1 METMNSKVKKLT
13 DDILMDVA
21 GGLENTRPLSTA
33 VLTDEAIEESKSQ
46 NKKKKKS
53 STTVNSNH
61 TASEKTT

>member
-1 METMNSKVKKLT
+1 MEAMNSKVKKLT

-46 NKKKKKS
+46 NKKKKKENYEID
-53 STTVNSNH
+53 V
-61 TASEKTT
+61 

>member
-46 NKKKKKS
+46 NKKKKKE
-53 STTVNSNH
+53 NH
-61 TASEKTT
+61 EIDV

>member
-1 METMNSKVKKLT
+1 MNSKGKKLT

-46 NKKKKKS
+46 NKKKKKENYEID
-53 STTVNSNH
+53 V
-61 TASEKTT
+61 

>member
-46 NKKKKKS
+46 NKKKKKENYEID
-53 STTVNSNH
+53 V
-61 TASEKTT
+61 